1 MPEESAD
8 ECHIEQG
15 GAEVTIRQSS
25 AQDPGQVKLSKAGD
39 SASWQLFRQLA
50 IEILPL

>member
-8 ECHIEQG
+8 ECHTEEG
-15 GAEVTIRQSS
+15 GAEVMTRQSS

-39 SASWQLFRQLA
+39 SASWQLFRLLA
-50 IEILPL
+50 GN